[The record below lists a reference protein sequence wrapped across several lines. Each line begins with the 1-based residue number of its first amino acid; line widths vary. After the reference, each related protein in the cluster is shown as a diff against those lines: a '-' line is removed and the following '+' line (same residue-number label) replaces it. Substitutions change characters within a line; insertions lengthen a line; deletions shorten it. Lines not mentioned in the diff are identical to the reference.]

1 MPIPPLRERGRDVLL
16 LAGRYLELNRARL
29 GLRSLRL
36 SPEAEEMLSRYR
48 WPGNVRELEHVISR
62 AAIKAVSHGAHRNE
76 IVTLGPGLL
85 DLDDVAMP
93 VPPPETPAL
102 PAGAAQ
108 TLRAAVD
115 ACQRQAIRRALD
127 AHQGSWAGAA
137 RALDIDSSN
146 LHKLAR
152 RLGLK
157 D

>member
-1 MPIPPLRERGRDVLL
+1 MLL

-93 VPPPETPAL
+93 VPRPKRPPCRPAPPRPCGPRSTPAS
-102 PAGAAQ
+102 ARRSGARW
-108 TLRAAVD
+108 T
-115 ACQRQAIRRALD
+115 
-127 AHQGSWAGAA
+127 HQGSWAGAA